1 MSGEKELPKSVDA
14 SLGEL
19 DNILANYEQSIGIKN
34 SNPNINAEKYLSM
47 STDILHKLSAEECGE
62 ASIILAQFGF
72 YLQRSFNVEL
82 GHVNWAIAMID
93 RILASETKQYNAPSA
108 AERRML
114 AIRNNEGAKKLEN
127 IRCNAQ
133 ARADRLNYMSAKV
146 ESLSQRFADLQVTKR
161 GKLHG

>member
-1 MSGEKELPKSVDA
+1 MPGENESPKSVEA

-19 DNILANYEQSIGIKN
+19 DSILQEYESKTGIKN
-34 SNPNINAEKYLSM
+34 INPNIDAEKYLAM
-47 STDILHKLSAEECGE
+47 PTEILHKLTAEECGE

-72 YLQRSFNVEL
+72 YLQRSFNIET
-82 GHVNWAIAMID
+82 GRINWASSMID
-93 RILASETKQYNAPSA
+93 RVLASEAKQYNAPSA

-161 GKLHG
+161 GKLYG